1 MLHKFT
7 NKCKEVFDS
16 KYSNIAII
24 TTSLVSTSVI
34 NCFAAEVTPP
44 DFSASTGVIETFLGS
59 LTTAVISS
67 LNTTAGKAVGV
78 FAVFVI
84 IKLCMK
90 VYSVITSKA

>member
-1 MLHKFT
+1 
-7 NKCKEVFDS
+7 
-16 KYSNIAII
+16 
-24 TTSLVSTSVI
+24 
-34 NCFAAEVTPP
+34 
-44 DFSASTGVIETFLGS
+44 IETFLGS

>member
-44 DFSASTGVIETFLGS
+44 DFSASTG
-59 LTTAVISS
+59 
-67 LNTTAGKAVGV
+67 
-78 FAVFVI
+78 
-84 IKLCMK
+84 
-90 VYSVITSKA
+90 